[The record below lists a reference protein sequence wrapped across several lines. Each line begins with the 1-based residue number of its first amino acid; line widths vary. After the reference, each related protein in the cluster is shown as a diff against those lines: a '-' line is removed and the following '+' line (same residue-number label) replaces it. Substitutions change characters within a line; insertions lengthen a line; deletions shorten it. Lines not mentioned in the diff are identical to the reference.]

1 MEKLKTNGL
10 HIFYELDWGIIMD
23 LSLYESGRIQSTSR
37 YNHSYHLSNG
47 NKIKNLLRVGV

>member
-10 HIFYELDWGIIMD
+10 HIFYEFDWGRIMD

-37 YNHSYHLSNG
+37 YNDPYNS
-47 NKIKNLLRVGV
+47 